1 MVSIFP
7 IGEYDDLKQMVR
19 DGSKKL
25 READGLG
32 DEQLL
37 SLNSHRLLTSPS
49 RHSAPQLMSPPSMSR
64 RLSNDQS
71 IMTYQSSSSRYHR
84 TGNSGSGSLK
94 IRPSPRDHISS
105 RRSSA
110 TNERGSNSGQSDW
123 SESFNF
129 NAFWNCGGAGKT
141 SPVNQPPDAYNSRR
155 YRTEGRNESSRFSRG
170 GSMSER
176 DAPLMH

>member
-1 MVSIFP
+1 MLCIFP

-25 READGLG
+25 REAEGFG

-37 SLNSHRLLTSPS
+37 AQNTHRLNSPTRYAT
-49 RHSAPQLMSPPSMSR
+49 APQLMSPPPSSVSR
-64 RLSNDQS
+64 RSSNDQS
-71 IMTYQSSSSRYHR
+71 VMSYHSSASRHR
-84 TGNSGSGSLK
+84 NGTSGSGSLK
-94 IRPSPRDHISS
+94 IRPSPRDHSSS

-110 TNERGSNSGQSDW
+110 SSNRGGNSGHSDW

-141 SPVNQPPDAYNSRR
+141 SPVNLPPDVYSRR
-155 YRTEGRNESSRFSRG
+155 YRSEGRNESSRFSRG

-176 DAPLMH
+176 DAPIMH

>member
-1 MVSIFP
+1 MVCIFP

-37 SLNSHRLLTSPS
+37 SLNSHRLMTSPS
-49 RHSAPQLMSPPSMSR
+49 RHSAAPQLMSPPSMSR
-64 RLSNDQS
+64 RASNDQS
-71 IMTYQSSSSRYHR
+71 IMSYQSSASRYR

-105 RRSSA
+105 RRTSA
-110 TNERGSNSGQSDW
+110 SNDRGSNSGQSDW

-141 SPVNQPPDAYNSRR
+141 SPVNHPPDAYNRR

-170 GSMSER
+170 GSTSER